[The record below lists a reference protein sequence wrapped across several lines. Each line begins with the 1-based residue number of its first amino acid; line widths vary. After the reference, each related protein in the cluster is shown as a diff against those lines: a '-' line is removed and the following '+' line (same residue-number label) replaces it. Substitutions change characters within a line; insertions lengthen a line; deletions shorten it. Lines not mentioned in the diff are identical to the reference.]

1 MENRPKRRRCKDNPY
16 KLCVSEK
23 SKYTV
28 EFIDGKGTFQ
38 KVEVDKELFD
48 VFDKFELVDKSQLTK
63 TEKYIASF
71 DLSEEYINKNKT
83 LQEMSMVDELIIGE
97 TFEELRNAIEKLP
110 ELQKKRIKMY
120 YFSELTVVDIAKIE
134 KTTHQAVSKSIRDG
148 INKLVE
154 IIKK

>member
-48 VFDKFELVDKSQLTK
+48 VFDKFELVDKSQMTK

-71 DLSEEYINKNKT
+71 DLSEEYINKNQT
-83 LQEMSMVDELIIGE
+83 LQQISMIDELIME
-97 TFEELRNAIEKLP
+97 STFEEIRNAIEKLP
-110 ELQKKRIKMY
+110 AIQMQRIKMFY
-120 YFSELTVVDIAKIE
+120 LENLSAEEIAN
-134 KTTHQAVSKSIRDG
+134 KTNCTQHAVRKSIRLG
-148 INKLVE
+148 IEKIQK

>member
-48 VFDKFELVDKSQLTK
+48 VFDKFELVDKSQMTK

-71 DLSEEYINKNKT
+71 DLSEEYINKNQT
-83 LQEMSMVDELIIGE
+83 LQQISMIDELIME
-97 TFEELRNAIEKLP
+97 STFEEIRNAIEKLP
-110 ELQKKRIKMY
+110 AIQMQRIKMFY
-120 YFSELTVVDIAKIE
+120 LENLSAEE
-134 KTTHQAVSKSIRDG
+134 MQ
-148 INKLVE
+148 
-154 IIKK
+154 IKPIVLNTL